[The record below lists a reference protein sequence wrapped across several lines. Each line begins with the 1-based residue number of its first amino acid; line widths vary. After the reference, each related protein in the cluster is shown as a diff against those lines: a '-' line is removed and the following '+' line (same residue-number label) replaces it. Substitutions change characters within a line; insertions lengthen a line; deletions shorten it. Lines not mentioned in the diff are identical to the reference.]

1 MRRALLPLVFIGLT
15 GTLVAQAPS
24 PHTAPTIFVRD
35 VGLGWVEQTRNA
47 DGRTAFKGL
56 SITTDKMIVTGDAV
70 AFSQGH
76 FEFTGKV
83 TVTIRLDK

>member
-1 MRRALLPLVFIGLT
+1 MRRAIVPLVFLGLT
-15 GTLVAQAPS
+15 GTLLAQAPS
-24 PHTAPTIFVRD
+24 QSPHIPPTIFVRD
-35 VGLGWVEQTRNA
+35 NVGLGWVEQTRNA

-70 AFSQGH
+70 AFSQGR

-83 TVTIRLDK
+83 TVTIR